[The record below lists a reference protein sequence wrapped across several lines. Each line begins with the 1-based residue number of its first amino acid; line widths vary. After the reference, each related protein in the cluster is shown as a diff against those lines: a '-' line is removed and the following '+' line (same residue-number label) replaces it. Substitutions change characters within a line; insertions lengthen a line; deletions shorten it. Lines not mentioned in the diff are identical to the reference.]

1 VTTSSDHFSTANP
14 GTPAEDG
21 RFVEVN
27 AIEPVELLPGLT
39 FRPVLGVGTL
49 VNVVAFEP
57 HTEAPLHV
65 HEEEQIVVVTEGEF
79 EFTLAGETRTMRA
92 GDVAVIPPWVEHGA
106 RTGDLPCK
114 ELDVFN
120 PPRATLVDHARSQ
133 VVHRTQG

>member
-1 VTTSSDHFSTANP
+1 MTTGSEHFSTAAS
-14 GTPAEDG
+14 GSPAEDG

-27 AIEPVELLPGLT
+27 AIEAVEMLPGLR

-49 VNVVAFEP
+49 VNFVSFEP

-65 HEEEQIVVVTEGEF
+65 HAEEQIVVVTEGEF
-79 EFTLAGETRTMRA
+79 DFTIAGETRTMRA

-106 RTGDLPCK
+106 RTGDSPCK

-120 PPRATLVDHARSQ
+120 PPRATLLDHARSQ
-133 VVHRTQG
+133 VNRGGQG